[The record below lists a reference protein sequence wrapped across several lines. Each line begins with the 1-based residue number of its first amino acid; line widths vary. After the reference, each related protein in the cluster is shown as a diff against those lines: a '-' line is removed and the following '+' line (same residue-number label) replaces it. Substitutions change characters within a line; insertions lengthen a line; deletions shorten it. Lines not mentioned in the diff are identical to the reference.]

1 MDNIKSMSDMFPLGP
16 RFKVQTD
23 LFGVYVRDSFSGQA
37 VRDGKGN
44 VMRFPAGQ
52 TSMVQ
57 AIADE
62 MNERTAG
69 IAVEDSAVHILT
81 DDELKAAA

>member
-1 MDNIKSMSDMFPLGP
+1 MDNINSLSEMFPLGP

-23 LFGVYVRDSFSGQA
+23 LFGIYVRDSFSGQA
-37 VRDGKGN
+37 VRDGKEN
-44 VMRFPAGQ
+44 VMRFPVGQ
-52 TSMVQ
+52 TDKVQ

-62 MNERTAG
+62 MNKRTAG
-69 IAVEDSAVHILT
+69 ITVEDSAVHILR